1 MRHLNLILFILAV
14 TSLFSC
20 RQDSAN
26 DNDHWDLTVEQRDS
40 LDFIRT
46 HHYGIN
52 YNFTVTADS
61 IQLESIIPNM
71 LETAQAPSVPY
82 VVRKNNKLVVADI
95 TYILSDS
102 TKEKNYYIKVAR
114 DQETMGWVQ
123 EEYLLKN
130 VVPCDPI
137 SQFIHTFSNGHI
149 YLFCIITAIA
159 LLFFI
164 FRLKKHHHIP
174 FVHFQDID
182 SIYPTLLCVLT
193 ALAATLYGSMQK
205 FSPELWAEYYYSP
218 SLNPIGQP
226 FILATFLL
234 CVWLILIAFIAT
246 LDEVNKQLKH
256 TDMISYLLGLG
267 CTWLIIYVLFS
278 QSVKIYI
285 GYPLFLVYVSFAINQ
300 YHKFHLTKYIC
311 GHCGRPLHSLGECP
325 YCHFINK

>member
-1 MRHLNLILFILAV
+1 MRPLDFILIFLTMA
-14 TSLFSC
+14 SLFSC
-20 RQDSAN
+20 RQNPATSN
-26 DNDHWDLTVEQRDS
+26 DYWALTMEQRDS
-40 LDFIRT
+40 LDFIHS

-61 IQLESIIPNM
+61 IQLESTIPNQ
-71 LETAQAPSVPY
+71 LETAQAANVPY
-82 VVRKNNKLVVADI
+82 VVRKHNTLVVADI

-102 TKEKNYYIKVAR
+102 TKEKTYYIKVAR
-114 DQETMGWVQ
+114 DQETMGWIK
-123 EEYLLKN
+123 ESELLKK

-137 SQFIHTFSNGHI
+137 SQFIHTFSNSHI
-149 YLFCIITAIA
+149 YFFCVITAIA

-164 FRLKKHHHIP
+164 YYLKKHRHIP

-182 SIYPTLLCVLT
+182 SFYPTLLCTVT

-226 FILATFLL
+226 FILAAFLL

-246 LDEVNKQLKH
+246 LDEVTKQLKH
-256 TDMISYLLGLG
+256 TDMISYLSGLS
-267 CTWLIIYVLFS
+267 CVWLIIYVVFS

-285 GYPLFLVYVSFAINQ
+285 GYPLFLVYVFFAVNQ
-300 YHKFHLTKYIC
+300 YRRHHIAKYIC
-311 GHCGRPLHSLGECP
+311 GQCGRPLRSLGECP
-325 YCHFINK
+325 YCHTFNK